1 MQNSGIA
8 EAQFRQSASTGP
20 LFLLVCWSAF
30 ISVVRWALDQR
41 TKTAFCPPLPR
52 YKFLNGLYLDPETT
66 KSATLVPGL
75 QEEYFAEMIREAAMD
90 LEIPGLTRWIYLG
103 RIRNVQLQN
112 LSQISRHE
120 SIAVLIR
127 KAVQRGMALSQLRN
141 SGNIL
146 YRQDF
151 CFPQL

>member
-1 MQNSGIA
+1 
-8 EAQFRQSASTGP
+8 
-20 LFLLVCWSAF
+20 
-30 ISVVRWALDQR
+30 
-41 TKTAFCPPLPR
+41 
-52 YKFLNGLYLDPETT
+52 LNGLYLDPETT

>member
-1 MQNSGIA
+1 
-8 EAQFRQSASTGP
+8 
-20 LFLLVCWSAF
+20 
-30 ISVVRWALDQR
+30 
-41 TKTAFCPPLPR
+41 
-52 YKFLNGLYLDPETT
+52 
-66 KSATLVPGL
+66 
-75 QEEYFAEMIREAAMD
+75 
-90 LEIPGLTRWIYLG
+90 
-103 RIRNVQLQN
+103 VQLQN